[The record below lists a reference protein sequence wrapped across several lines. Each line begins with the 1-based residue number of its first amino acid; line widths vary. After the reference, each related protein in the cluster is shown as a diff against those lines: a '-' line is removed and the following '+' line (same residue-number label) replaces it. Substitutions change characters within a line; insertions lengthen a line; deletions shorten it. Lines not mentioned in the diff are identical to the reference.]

1 MTQGDSKAA
10 ADALVQLRRLE
21 SRMQRLLIVWGRFR
35 GRLDVEQVPEL
46 ARSVGEAR
54 RELQRLASLLGLLPK
69 QDVSGAKQTPGNP
82 VGILPAAR
90 TIIRAS
96 RALDALIWNA
106 GGAWVRFRSTH
117 DPQDL
122 AALERRLRKARG
134 KLTEIR
140 ATIPGGPHPALPPTA
155 KPLPSVGG
163 LLVNPEE
170 LGALL
175 WRIASDWQHLRRRPS
190 AERAGMLIS
199 ELSTA
204 AEHVKLLQGEMA
216 GEDEGALGERREP
229 AASGAAT
236 EPDRT
241 GQAYRDG
248 FTGAYNRDGFDARA
262 GAELKRCRRYQRS
275 FGLLIMRVEASDL
288 EELRRRMKVIQE
300 DLRDYDLL
308 SRYVDQ
314 LIVVG
319 LPESEREG
327 ALAVAKRVRLALRD
341 AGLAHPADRLAFASC
356 PDDGQTLSALLTV
369 AERRLERV
377 SASDA

>member
-1 MTQGDSKAA
+1 
-10 ADALVQLRRLE
+10 
-21 SRMQRLLIVWGRFR
+21 MQHLLTVWGQFR
-35 GRLDVEQVPEL
+35 GRLEVEQVPEL
-46 ARSVGEAR
+46 ARSIGEAR
-54 RELQRLASLLGLLPK
+54 RELQRLAVLLGLLPK
-69 QDVSGAKQTPGNP
+69 QNVSGTKRPARNP
-82 VGILPAAR
+82 LDTQPAAR

-122 AALERRLRKARG
+122 AALERRLRKARV

-140 ATIPGGPHPALPPTA
+140 TTIPGGPHPAL
-155 KPLPSVGG
+155 LPAAESQPDVAG
-163 LLVNPEE
+163 LQVNPED
-170 LGALL
+170 LGAAL
-175 WRIASDWQHLRRRPS
+175 WRIASDWQHLRKRPS

-199 ELSTA
+199 ELSVA
-204 AEHVKLLQGEMA
+204 AQHVRRLQGQVA
-216 GEDEGALGERREP
+216 GEDGGSRAARRQP
-229 AASGAAT
+229 AASGAT
-236 EPDRT
+236 IEPDPA

-262 GAELKRCRRYQRS
+262 GAELKRCRRHQRS
-275 FGLLIMRVEASDL
+275 FGLLLMRVEASDL
-288 EELRRRMKVIQE
+288 EELRRRIEVIQE

-341 AGLAHPADRLAFASC
+341 AGLDHPADRLAFASC
-356 PDDGQTLSALLTV
+356 PDDGQTLSSLLTV

-377 SASDA
+377 ATL